1 VQTHILNNRSQ
12 DNASRSSSETGFT
25 LLETVIAML
34 VLTIGLL
41 GVAAAVS
48 YAMAASNMSR
58 NVTDSKQTIV
68 STLEQMEN
76 LRNTRQLT
84 FGQIANVGA
93 VDDTGGSKSFAGFPT
108 GFQKIYSNPGPDGI
122 YGTAD
127 DKDDTSAS
135 NKEKDG
141 YEREIVIT
149 ELTPYLKKVKV
160 TVHYPGRAGNTLEL
174 VGYSYLNNDARGTF
188 RR

>member
-1 VQTHILNNRSQ
+1 MLNNRSPIEAPP
-12 DNASRSSSETGFT
+12 ASSASGFT
-25 LLETVIAML
+25 LLETVVALL

-48 YAMAASNMSR
+48 YAMTASNMSR
-58 NVTDSKQTIV
+58 NITDSKQVIV

-84 FGQIANVGA
+84 FGQIANTADVDNTGA
-93 VDDTGGSKSFAGFPT
+93 AKDFAGFPT
-108 GFQKIYSNPGPDGI
+108 GFQKVYTNPGPDGI
-122 YGTAD
+122 YATAD
-127 DKDDTSAS
+127 DKDDTSPA
-135 NKEKDG
+135 NVEKKG
-141 YEREIVIT
+141 YTREVVIT
-149 ELTPYLKKVKV
+149 ELTPYLKKVQV
-160 TVHYPGRAGNTLEL
+160 TIRYPGRAGNTLDL